1 MSKKKSRTKKQSSES
16 EIPQITEDT
25 INQLLDK
32 EPKKRK
38 KKKSTTETDHY
49 VNCREFEDSIREYY
63 KTDVITNYLGES
75 IRKIAKGLSYAGNF
89 INYSFKDDMIGD
101 AVLKMYQA
109 LKHKKFKL
117 DHGFSPFSYF
127 TTIAFHAFISRI
139 KKEKKHHQ
147 LIADYRERN
156 YDSLINAD
164 EENTGIRICS
174 KSDTGNMDNSHYN
187 ERNA

>member
-147 LIADYRERN
+147 VIEDYKERQ
-156 YDSLINAD
+156 YGLLINSD
-164 EENTGIRICS
+164 EDMRSHRVYTKPSNVDHDIY
-174 KSDTGNMDNSHYN
+174 NDN
-187 ERNA
+187 

>member
-1 MSKKKSRTKKQSSES
+1 MNKKKSLIKKQPSKSENVIVESGAVAS
-16 EIPQITEDT
+16 EPA
-25 INQLLDK
+25 
-32 EPKKRK
+32 KKPRK
-38 KKKSTTETDHY
+38 KKSASDKDHY
-49 VNCREFEDSIREYY
+49 VNCREFEDAIRGYY
-63 KTDVITNYLGES
+63 QSDNITSYLGDS
-75 IRKIAKGLSYAGNF
+75 IRKIACGLSYAPNF

-147 LIADYRERN
+147 VIEDYKERQYN
-156 YDSLINAD
+156 LLINSD
-164 EENTGIRICS
+164 EDM
-174 KSDTGNMDNSHYN
+174 KSHRVYTKPGNVDNDIYN
-187 ERNA
+187 DD

>member
-1 MSKKKSRTKKQSSES
+1 MNKKKSHIKKQASPNSEVVVA
-16 EIPQITEDT
+16 PVTT
-25 INQLLDK
+25 
-32 EPKKRK
+32 EPKKPR
-38 KKKSTTETDHY
+38 KKKSTATDDHY

-63 KTDVITNYLGES
+63 KTDKITNYLGES
-75 IRKIAKGLSYAGNF
+75 IRKIAQGLSYAGNF
-89 INYSFKDDMIGD
+89 INYSFKDDMVGD

-147 LIADYRERN
+147 VIEDYKERQ
-156 YDSLINAD
+156 YSLLINSD
-164 EENTGIRICS
+164 EDMRSHRVYT
-174 KSDTGNMDNSHYN
+174 KPGNVDHDIYN
-187 ERNA
+187 D